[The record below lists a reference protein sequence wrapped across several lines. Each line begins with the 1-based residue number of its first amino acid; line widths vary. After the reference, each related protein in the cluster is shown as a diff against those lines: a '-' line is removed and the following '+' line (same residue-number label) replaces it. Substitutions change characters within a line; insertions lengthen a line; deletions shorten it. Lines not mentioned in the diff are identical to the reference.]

1 MRNCGWKYFILAFC
15 FPLGLLAQDLSWWVE
30 THQWDKHTHWSSY
43 MKLSPA
49 FMGPNAFPIPFAEK
63 MIRKPE
69 FDLRFSNHVNPG
81 ETSWDFYTRFA
92 LPLGNKAALKLEINP
107 IEYFEMDSA
116 IRDERVS
123 RDEFPKGY
131 ASGDL
136 LVEMNALIFETEQTQ
151 LLFNVGLK
159 TASGSQFRN
168 ARYTDTPAYYLDLS
182 YHIEKSINEHLN
194 YDLGVLLGLYVWQT
208 YMINNRQND
217 AVLAALS
224 FKLHY
229 KDYTFSQNL
238 RGFRGY
244 LENGD
249 LPLLYSTKI
258 AKNWNSYQLYVQQQ
272 ITLHDYPYNSTQ
284 AGCKFY
290 F

>member
-15 FPLGLLAQDLSWWVE
+15 FPLSLLAQDFSWWNE
-30 THQWDKHTHWSSY
+30 THQWDGHTHWSSY

-63 MIRKPE
+63 MILKPE
-69 FDLRFSNHVNPG
+69 FDLRFSNHLNPG
-81 ETSWDFYTRFA
+81 ETSWDFYTSVA

-107 IEYFEMDSA
+107 IEYFEIDSA

-131 ASGDL
+131 ASGDV
-136 LVEMNALIFETEQTQ
+136 LVEMNALVFETEQTQ

-168 ARYTDTPAYYLDLS
+168 SRYTDSPAYYLDLS
-182 YHIEKSINEHLN
+182 YHVEKSLNDHLS
-194 YDLGVLLGLYVWQT
+194 YDVGLLLGLYVWQT

-217 AVLAALS
+217 AILAALS
-224 FKLHY
+224 LNMNY
-229 KDYTFSQNL
+229 KEYRFSHDV

-244 LENGD
+244 LEND
-249 LPLLYSTKI
+249 DFPLLYTAKI
-258 AKNWNSYQLYVQQQ
+258 AKNWDSYQLYIRQQ

-284 AGCKFY
+284 VGYKLF